1 MTAVTF
7 DSEQHRKQLS
17 LSGVFGIQVGCLRA
31 GALRP
36 PPSTAFTTDTPQG
49 AQFICL
55 VSLLPLFLLMQMP
68 FVFV

>member
-7 DSEQHRKQLS
+7 DFKQNRKELS
-17 LSGVFGIQVGCLRA
+17 LGGVFGIQVEWLTV

-36 PPSTAFTTDTPQG
+36 PPSTAFTTPQG

-55 VSLLPLFLLMQMP
+55 VSLLPLFLLMQIP
-68 FVFV
+68 FVLV